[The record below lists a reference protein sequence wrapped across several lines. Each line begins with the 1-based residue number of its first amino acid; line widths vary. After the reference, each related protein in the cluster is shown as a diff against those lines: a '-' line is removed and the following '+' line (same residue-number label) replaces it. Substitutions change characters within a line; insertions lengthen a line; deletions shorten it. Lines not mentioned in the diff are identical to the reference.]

1 MTEPTSPILY
11 GIWIPRKG
19 WLRYE
24 NKVLMFDIEVIAN
37 QLSKRLGNH
46 TKVYYIDQSLVDIE
60 DKLLEA
66 ERTDFFY
73 PWFLFEIRRLKGFF
87 IRNTK

>member
-1 MTEPTSPILY
+1 MTEPSPILY

-19 WLRYE
+19 WLRGAE
-24 NKVLMFDIEVIAN
+24 SKALMFDLEIIAK
-37 QLSKRLGNH
+37 QISKRLGNH

-87 IRNTK
+87 IRNNK